1 MSSDEERLEEM
12 LRAVMEAEETA
23 GSDPDEWDM
32 GDPGDIPIPDIPEM
46 ADELSDSEFSDEL
59 PDTGFSDELPDSGF
73 SDELPDSGFSDE
85 LPDTG
90 FLDELPEASSEK
102 EMMVDPLALLDMSE
116 DEIDHILEREGVTG
130 EEISAPQESSDVEF
144 PEMLDEVEGLSDMQ
158 GLFDMP
164 AEAEDESAD
173 VPLEDIESLADEGT
187 QEQEAHSEKPKKEKE
202 KAPRKEKKK
211 KEKKKEKKEKK
222 DGLGKKLGAFF
233 FGADEEEENADAL
246 TGTGSDG
253 DAAGEEDGE
262 QKKENG
268 KAAKKSKEGKKKK
281 EKKKEPDK
289 KKGEDP
295 KKAAKE
301 KRKKEKN
308 AEKAKKKAEKAEKA
322 EKERRAQRKLP
333 KKKVFVWSL
342 LCASIGA
349 GVLLMNSVGM
359 DTLHLTE
366 ARNAFDDKDFVTAY
380 QLMNGR
386 ILEEEDQVIF
396 RQSSAILH
404 LRHAKEAYE
413 NHLKL
418 EKPVMALEDLLKG
431 VAKYQNLSQNS
442 TNLITPELTA
452 EYQDILGILQ
462 ENYGLSEA
470 GAMEINALESDYEF
484 SLQLEALVNGETYQS
499 EEEMEQQQEE
509 EMDKY
514 ADLEDILP
522 EEEEYLNDSNN

>member
-32 GDPGDIPIPDIPEM
+32 GDPGDIPIPDIPEI
-46 ADELSDSEFSDEL
+46 ADELS
-59 PDTGFSDELPDSGF
+59 DTGFSDELPDSGF

-90 FLDELPEASSEK
+90 FSDELPDTGFLDEMSEASSEE

-116 DEIDHILEREGVTG
+116 DEIDHILEREGVAG
-130 EEISAPQESSDVEF
+130 EEISVPQESSDVEF
-144 PEMLDEVEGLSDMQ
+144 PEVLDEVEGLSDMQ
-158 GLFDMP
+158 GLFDVP
-164 AEAEDESAD
+164 AEDESVD
-173 VPLEDIESLADEGT
+173 VPLEDIGSPADEGT
-187 QEQEAHSEKPKKEKE
+187 QEQEAHSEKPEKEKE

-211 KEKKKEKKEKK
+211 KEKKK
-222 DGLGKKLGAFF
+222 DGFGKKLGAFF

-253 DAAGEEDGE
+253 DTAGEGDGE

-268 KAAKKSKEGKKKK
+268 KTAKKSKEGKKKK

-295 KKAAKE
+295 KKAAKDT
-301 KRKKEKN
+301 RKKEKN

-366 ARNAFDDKDFVTAY
+366 ARNAFDEKNFVTAY

-386 ILEEEDQVIF
+386 ILEEEDQIIF

-404 LRHAKEAYE
+404 LQHAKEAYK

-462 ENYGLSEA
+462 EDYGLSEA
-470 GAMEINALESDYEF
+470 GAMEINALEGDYEF
-484 SLQLEALVNGETYQS
+484 SLQLEALVNGEAYQS
-499 EEEMEQQQEE
+499 EEEMEQQQKEE
-509 EMDKY
+509 ADKY